1 MKTVKASNPFNVR
14 SIRLISGRCSPD
26 YSFGIEYPHEDIQ
39 KTGEAVL
46 SIWNSRVDIAVSHYA
61 RVRESIL
68 VRNNDMTEFT
78 LFEEYLEHYNISDFN
93 WVENNNSNLEGI
105 NKYSG
110 IKQFVWQPHG
120 SQFTIISAVPDNAVR
135 FKIRKPKLLPQD
147 EALKSIGFDSSWIE
161 II

>member
-1 MKTVKASNPFNVR
+1 MVDEDGESVQ
-14 SIRLISGRCSPD
+14 
-26 YSFGIEYPHEDIQ
+26 FGIEDPHEDIQ

-110 IKQFVWQPHG
+110 IKKFVWQPHG
-120 SQFTIISAVPDNAVR
+120 SQFTIISTVPDDAVR

-161 II
+161 IIEM